1 MSEILEKELIFRTGT
16 WKGRKWT
23 IRDLDQIVENF
34 NRLKDYW
41 IPALIIGHSQKDLEK
56 SSVPAYGWIEKI
68 WREGEKLFA
77 RIVDIPKQLVGWVRN
92 KHYRWKSVGIDL
104 QGRDIDGKPIGLVLD
119 HVAILGG
126 KRPEI
131 LSLGEVQL
139 NYASEIEYVE
149 VNDMNENY
157 NSDAEKAENIEKKT
171 EMQDRKSEM
180 QEQKEQGK
188 EQEKK
193 EYAYP
198 YPYPKIPEVVCTKYL
213 RRECA
218 YTPENVLEC
227 PLIKEYFCPIV
238 VAFIG
243 HKTKEEIE
251 RKYPHLVPYYHPQEK
266 AKENKQM
273 QTQTDNRISDLEKEN
288 QELRERILKLEHES
302 RVAEVQAFL
311 KDNHDRI
318 PPSSFDIIESLLL
331 NAENRKIMKFS
342 VGEEVIESS
351 NFELLKELIS
361 SFPKWTEVQ
370 EFARTPDAH
379 QSGNLDDM
387 EKIHYAIL
395 EIQEKHASE
404 GNPISYS
411 EAMRKFYKN
420 QGGE

>member
-1 MSEILEKELIFRTGT
+1 MAEVLEKELIFRTGN

-23 IRDLDQIVENF
+23 IRDLDQLVQNF

-41 IPALIIGHSQKDLEK
+41 IPALIIGHSRKDLEK

-77 RIVDIPKQLVGWVRN
+77 KIVDIPKQLVDWVKN

-104 QGRDIDGKPIGLVLD
+104 QGRDIEGKPIGLVLD
-119 HVAILGG
+119 HVALLGG

-149 VNDMNENY
+149 VNDMKEN
-157 NSDAEKAENIEKKT
+157 NTTDAEKAENIENN
-171 EMQDRKSEM
+171 MEM
-180 QEQKEQGK
+180 QEKPETQQQKEEEKGK
-188 EQEKK
+188 EK

-198 YPYPKIPEVVCTKYL
+198 YPYPKIPEVVCTKYI
-213 RRECA
+213 RRECT
-218 YTPENVLEC
+218 YTPKNVLEC

-266 AKENKQM
+266 EKEREKQM
-273 QTQTDNRISDLEKEN
+273 ETQTNNRITDLEREN

-302 RVAEVQAFL
+302 RIAEVQTFMKENL
-311 KDNHDRI
+311 DRI
-318 PPSSFDIIESLLL
+318 PPSSIDIVEAMLL

-342 VGEEVIESS
+342 VGEEVVETT
-351 NFELLKELIS
+351 NYELLKELIS
-361 SFPKWTEVQ
+361 SFPEWTKVE
-370 EFARTPDAH
+370 EFAKTPDAH

-387 EKIHYAIL
+387 EKIHHAIL
-395 EIQEKHASE
+395 EIQEKYASE

-411 EAMRKFYKN
+411 EAMKKFYKN